1 MTHILLGI
9 GVRLHGSRA
18 CARSVLSLMMPPSS
32 KPPEKNHAAL
42 ILIGVLVPVGLFLSF
57 LCGIRM
63 HGRQQM
69 KVVKYGA
76 APRREGSIELE
87 LEPAGRTADHLDEIV
102 SGGRT
107 ADNDFVFTK
116 SVLKDTDDIAP
127 NDIVPS
133 FPPSAPPSD
142 IGAHENMPSPP
153 TAPDVPAPEGIEMAA
168 SNWRRRTG
176 GGGAY
181 SYSTA

>member
-1 MTHILLGI
+1 
-9 GVRLHGSRA
+9 
-18 CARSVLSLMMPPSS
+18 MPPSS
-32 KPPEKNHAAL
+32 MPPEENHTAL
-42 ILIGVLVPVGLFLSF
+42 ILIGVLVPVGLILSF
-57 LCGIRM
+57 LFLIRM

-76 APRREGSIELE
+76 APRREGNNDLE
-87 LEPAGRTADHLDEIV
+87 LVPAGRTEDHLDLV

-107 ADNDFVFTK
+107 ADNDFIFTK
-116 SVLKDTDDIAP
+116 AVLKDTVDT
-127 NDIVPS
+127 VPS

-142 IGAHENMPSPP
+142 AGDYESVPSPP
-153 TAPDVPAPEGIEMAA
+153 TAPDIPAPEGIEMAA

-176 GGGAY
+176 GVGAY